1 MGRKAK
7 YSEEIKIKACK
18 DYDKGLSSF
27 NDIAKVIGTAK
38 EVVRR
43 WYLKYKEHGSSVFKS
58 SNKQRLYSK
67 EFKLSVIQANISG
80 KYSQSYLAAK
90 YNITTGL
97 VSNWVDKWY
106 NGIQIKG
113 YDTKGDVYTMKP
125 KKTTFEERLDI
136 AKWVIANDMD
146 YKAAAEKYLILYAR
160 IYKWTR
166 TYIREGEGALESKK
180 RGPKPRLEIDENDL
194 TEIEKLKLELEK
206 EKSLRE
212 RREFE
217 LEVLKKK
224 EEFEQEFHYQK
235 LGRNQNTRR

>member
-18 DYDKGLSSF
+18 DYDKGCFSF
-27 NDIAKVIGTAK
+27 NDIAKMIGATK
-38 EVVRR
+38 SVVCR
-43 WYLKYKEHGSSVFKS
+43 WYLKYKEHGSSVFKTS
-58 SNKQRLYSK
+58 SKQRLYSK
-67 EFKLSVIQANISG
+67 EFKLSVIEANISG

-97 VSNWVDKWY
+97 VSNWVNKWY
-106 NGIQIKG
+106 NGIEIKG
-113 YDTKGDVYTMKP
+113 YYTKGDVYTMKP
-125 KKTTFEERLDI
+125 RKTTFEERIDI
-136 AKWVIANDMD
+136 VKWVIANDMD
-146 YKAAAEKYLILYAR
+146 YKAAAEKYSVSYAR

-166 TYIREGEGALESKK
+166 TYINEGEGALESKK
-180 RGPKPRLEIDENDL
+180 RGPKQRLEINESDL

-212 RREFE
+212 RRELE

-224 EEFEQEFHYQK
+224 EEFEKEFYYQR
-235 LGRNQNTRR
+235 LGMNQNTRQ